1 MSTTPAVPARADAP
15 VVADP
20 ALAHRTRS
28 LTVRLTDASGRPL
41 AGAVARAEQQDHAFW
56 FGNIGFDEVERA
68 AAALPGGRPLA
79 PGQDEL
85 LARFDELWRDVFNLA
100 TLPFYWGTFEPTQ
113 GSPRTAA
120 LRAAAEHYRDHGVT
134 VKGHPLVWHT
144 VQPDWLKP
152 LPDEEVLR
160 LLRARVQR
168 DASEFAG
175 LVDVWDAINEVVIM
189 PIFTKDDNAVTR
201 VAKTVGRIGMI
212 QLAFDEARAAN
223 PGAMLLLNDFDMSA
237 DYEHLVEE
245 ALAAGVRIDALGL
258 QSHMHQGA
266 WGRDKTLDVL
276 ERFSRFGLRMHF
288 TETTILSGELMPAHY
303 DDLNDHQVDVWPS
316 TPEGEER
323 QAREVEEH
331 YRTLVAHPQ
340 VDAITYWGLSDH
352 GMWLNAPGGL
362 VRADG
367 TPKPSY
373 ETLRGLVKGEW
384 WLAATDVTADAD
396 GTVQLR
402 GLPGRY
408 VLEVDGARHELV
420 LPAEGGDTQTT
431 VVVPR

>member
-1 MSTTPAVPARADAP
+1 MSTTPALPARADAP

-20 ALAHRTRS
+20 TLRHRVRS
-28 LTVRLTDASGRPL
+28 LTVRLTDAAGRPL
-41 AGAVARAEQQDHAFW
+41 TGARVRAEQRSHAFW
-56 FGNIGFDEVERA
+56 FGNIGFDEVQRA
-68 AAALPGGRPLA
+68 AAALPGGTPLT
-79 PGQDEL
+79 PQEDEL
-85 LARFDELWRDVFNLA
+85 LAHLDELYLDVFNQA
-100 TLPFYWGTFEPTQ
+100 TLPFYWGTFEPVR
-113 GSPRTAA
+113 GEPRTQA
-120 LRAAAEHYRDHGVT
+120 LRAAAQHYVDRGVA

-152 LPDEEVLR
+152 LPDDEVLR

-168 DASEFAG
+168 DAGEFAG

-189 PIFTKDDNAVTR
+189 PVFDKDDNAVTR
-201 VAKTVGRIGMI
+201 VAATVGRIGMI
-212 QLAFDEARAAN
+212 RLAFDEARAAN
-223 PGAMLLLNDFDMSA
+223 PGATLLLNDFDMSA

-288 TETTILSGELMPAHY
+288 TETTLLSGDLMPAHY
-303 DDLNDHQVDVWPS
+303 DDLNDHQVDEWPS

-323 QAREVEEH
+323 QAQQVEEH
-331 YRTLVAHPQ
+331 YRTLLGHPM
-340 VDAITYWGLSDH
+340 VDAATYWGLSDH

-367 TPKPSY
+367 TPKPAY
-373 ETLRGLVKGEW
+373 DTLRGLVKGEW
-384 WLAATDVTADAD
+384 WLGATDVTADAN
-396 GTVQLR
+396 GAVQLR
-402 GLPGRY
+402 GFAGRY
-408 VLEVDGARHELV
+408 TVEVDGVRHEV
-420 LPAEGGDTQTT
+420 ELPAEGGDAQAE
-431 VVVPR
+431 VVVGR